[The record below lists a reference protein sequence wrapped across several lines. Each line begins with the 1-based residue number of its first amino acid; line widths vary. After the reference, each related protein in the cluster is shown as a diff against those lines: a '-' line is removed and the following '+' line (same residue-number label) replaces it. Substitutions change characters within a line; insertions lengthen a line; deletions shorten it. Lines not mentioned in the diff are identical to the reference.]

1 MRARMRPGKE
11 LGAALLG
18 MAVLY
23 AGASAAQTV
32 PQQKTSGQSVPA
44 RGAQGNEA
52 ALNALKAK
60 ADAARDAEKLD
71 EAARLYRRALALSP
85 GWEEGWWSLGTIDF
99 DGSRYAESAEDF
111 RRLLKLDP
119 NDGSTDMMLGLS
131 EYHLGDYDNSSKH
144 LALAWKLGIRDA
156 QEMEPVLLYHQAL
169 LALRGRHFEAASQLL
184 QQMTRMGITNPDVD
198 LAYGMSAM
206 RLTPDEV
213 PPVQSQAFGVI
224 YRIGHAEA
232 SDRTDSHQ
240 QARDLYEAAVTAT
253 PDFPNIH
260 FAYGRFLMEINEPDA
275 AAEQFK
281 LELKN
286 NPKDYQSMLKLA
298 SLDYRVDSAA
308 GIPYAEEALKLA
320 PNYPVAHYLLG
331 VLCLDTG
338 DVNRAIK
345 ELETARK
352 MIPTDP
358 QIAFSLASAY
368 TKAHRKED
376 AATEKAQ
383 FMRLQAAQS
392 DEDSQT
398 YYDEKPNTG
407 LNLGSGQEP
416 DTGAKPENTH

>member
-1 MRARMRPGKE
+1 MRARMRPVSE
-11 LGAALLG
+11 LAALLAIAG
-18 MAVLY
+18 LL
-23 AGASAAQTV
+23 AGASAAQTAPQPKTPAQAGAGAV
-32 PQQKTSGQSVPA
+32 PGSAATF
-44 RGAQGNEA
+44 EA
-52 ALNALKAK
+52 LRTR

-71 EAARLYRRALALSP
+71 DASRLYRRALAIRPS
-85 GWEEGWWSLGTIDF
+85 WAEGWWSLGTIDF
-99 DGSRYAESAEDF
+99 DSSRYAESEEDF
-111 RRLLKLDP
+111 RRLLKLAP
-119 NDGSTDMMLGLS
+119 NDGSTYMMLGLS
-131 EYHLGDYDNSSKH
+131 EYELRDYDDSSKH

-156 QEMEPVLLYHQAL
+156 EDMEPVLLYHRVL
-169 LALRGRHFEAASQLL
+169 LALRARHFEAATQLL
-184 QQMTRMGITNPDVD
+184 QQMTHKGIRNREVEF
-198 LAYGMSAM
+198 AYGMSAM
-206 RLTPDEV
+206 RVTPDEV
-213 PPVQSQAFGVI
+213 PPVQSEGFRTI

-232 SDRTDSHQ
+232 SDSTDTHQ
-240 QARDLYEAAVTAT
+240 QARDLYEAAVNAA

-320 PNYPVAHYLLG
+320 PNYPLGHYLLG

-338 DVNRAIK
+338 DVDRAIK

-352 MIPTDP
+352 MMPAEP

-376 AATEKAQ
+376 AAAEKAE
-383 FMRLQAAQS
+383 FMKLQSAQS
-392 DEDSQT
+392 DNDTQR

-407 LNLGSGQEP
+407 VELGSQES
-416 DTGAKPENTH
+416 DTVAKPENAH